1 MTELQRV
8 AEDVWAW
15 VRPGR
20 GWGWSN
26 AGVVGGRGQA
36 LLVDTL
42 YDLRLTRQLLTAAV
56 KVLDGRP
63 ITDAVNTHANGD
75 HCFGNELLGADVR
88 IHAARETVPGMHEA
102 PPHYM
107 AAILKADLGPVLTP
121 YMQKAFGPFAF
132 EEITLREPD
141 SLFDG
146 SHTLDIGGRTVH
158 LHDLGPAHT
167 EADTVVHVP
176 DAGVLFTGDL
186 LFVESTPIMWAGPSR
201 TWIAACD
208 RMIAMDPEVVV
219 PGHGP
224 VTGQDGILA
233 MRGYLEHA
241 FEHAK
246 AAHAR
251 GESIEE
257 AGLGFD
263 TGPYAGWENPER
275 IVITMHALYREID
288 PAQPVV
294 DPVTIFQRMAE
305 WDRRRNPVS
314 AAGA

>member
-1 MTELQRV
+1 MTELRRI

-15 VRPGR
+15 VGPGR

-26 AGVVGGRGQA
+26 AGVVGGQGQA

-42 YDLRLTRQLLTAAV
+42 YDLRLTRELLAEAAR
-56 KVLDGRP
+56 VLDGRV
-63 ITDAVNTHANGD
+63 ITDAVNTHGNGD
-75 HCFGNELLGADVR
+75 HCFGNELLAPDVR
-88 IHAARETVPGMHEA
+88 VHAARESASALHEA
-102 PPHYM
+102 PPEHM
-107 AAILKADLGPVLTP
+107 SALLKADLGPVLTP
-121 YMQKAFGPFAF
+121 YMRKSFGPFAF
-132 EEITLREPD
+132 DEITLREPD

-146 SHTLDIGGRTVH
+146 ERTLDIGGREVR
-158 LHDLGPAHT
+158 LRDLGPAHT
-167 EADTVVHVP
+167 EADTVAHVP
-176 DAGVLFTGDL
+176 DAGVVFAGDL
-186 LFVESTPIMWAGPSR
+186 LFVEATPIMWAGPSSN
-201 TWIAACD
+201 WIAACD

-224 VTGQDGILA
+224 VTDQDGVLA

-251 GESIEE
+251 GESVEQ
-257 AGLGFD
+257 AAHGFD

-288 PAQPVV
+288 PASPAV
-294 DPVTIFQRMAE
+294 DLLTVFHIMAE
-305 WDRRRNPVS
+305 WDRVNGED
-314 AAGA
+314 A